1 MIETEFFLLNEEQ
14 FNEYS
19 TLAAIEGV
27 SIDYYLD
34 EFTQITGPDVKFDG
48 ERWVEIVD

>member
-19 TLAAIEGV
+19 TLADEAGV
-27 SIDYYLD
+27 NIDYYLS
-34 EFTQITGPDVKFDG
+34 EFCDVIGPDV
-48 ERWVEIVD
+48 IVN

>member
-19 TLAAIEGV
+19 TLADEAGV
-27 SIDYYLD
+27 SIDYYLS
-34 EFTQITGPDVKFDG
+34 EFCEVIGPDV
-48 ERWVEIVD
+48 IVN